1 MWRYYRYCAFF
12 FSNIQHILI
21 VFILIS
27 HSSEFVGDGS
37 TEVGRS
43 WYKIKVIVYLKNDFH
58 VQSSALDVICSFY
71 CDFCEG
77 ASVFVDESKLEVA
90 RGEAANKRNARFSWP
105 ALTVLRAFR
114 YILLQ
119 VFFSVHIS
127 YIVIIMLYI
136 KFLYPAI

>member
-1 MWRYYRYCAFF
+1 MWLCYRYCAFF
-12 FSNIQHILI
+12 FSNIQHISI
-21 VFILIS
+21 ACILIS
-27 HSSEFVGDGS
+27 HSSEFVGAGS

-43 WYKIKVIVYLKNDFH
+43 WYKITVIMYLKNDFQ

-71 CDFCEG
+71 FDFCEG

-90 RGEAANKRNARFSWP
+90 RGEAANKTNARFSWP
-105 ALTVLRAFR
+105 ALVIPQAFR

-127 YIVIIMLYI
+127 YIVIIILYI